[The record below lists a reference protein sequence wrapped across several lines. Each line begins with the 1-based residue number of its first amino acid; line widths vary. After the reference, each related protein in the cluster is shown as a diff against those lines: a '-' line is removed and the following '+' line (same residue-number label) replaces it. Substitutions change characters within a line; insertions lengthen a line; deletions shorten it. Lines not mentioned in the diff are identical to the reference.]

1 MAELIRYMD
10 TSPLSEVPVACP
22 PQYELKKDNKERIIM
37 KKLKRI
43 LALIGVI
50 LLAALYVSTLVFA
63 LMDSPAA
70 GGMFRASVA
79 ATILVPVLLYA
90 YIMIARLL
98 KERRQDEDDH
108 SDA

>member
-1 MAELIRYMD
+1 MEKI
-10 TSPLSEVPVACP
+10 
-22 PQYELKKDNKERIIM
+22 
-37 KKLKRI
+37 KRI

-70 GGMFRASVA
+70 DGLLRASIA

-90 YIMIARLL
+90 YIMITRLL
-98 KERRQDEDDH
+98 KNRREDQDDH
-108 SDA
+108 SDI

>member
-1 MAELIRYMD
+1 
-10 TSPLSEVPVACP
+10 
-22 PQYELKKDNKERIIM
+22 M
-37 KKLKRI
+37 KKLKSI
-43 LALIGVI
+43 LALIGDI